1 MTALTIAQFTADT
14 IFGFVCRIVG
24 TFLGAL
30 LGMVIWYIG
39 SGSGMGNAYGLLT
52 CLAVC
57 IPFMMFIRVNF
68 VCPFD
73 ITNTGLFNANASN
86 HLLHYRHP
94 HHWI

>member
-1 MTALTIAQFTADT
+1 
-14 IFGFVCRIVG
+14 
-24 TFLGAL
+24 
-30 LGMVIWYIG
+30 
-39 SGSGMGNAYGLLT
+39 
-52 CLAVC
+52 
-57 IPFMMFIRVNF
+57 MFIRVNF